1 MIKYHH
7 QNILTAATVLSL
19 TFMPSPSMAAID
31 ESGAQ
36 NLKIIIGNY
45 LEEQKT
51 IYQASGT
58 MMELIGDMTVTPKG
72 NYYNIILPHIKTT
85 YVGDTVLN
93 IGKIVINA
101 APGDKAEDWKISYSL
116 PKDITITQAN
126 GSVQNITFA
135 NQSAAGIWNTKL
147 NYITAL
153 KAHYKDIKISAPSGD
168 EGITSLGSI
177 GSIKIEQ
184 DLKDSGQNLWSGP
197 ISMNA
202 ETIEFHDE
210 FGKKISLDKASIG
223 YTINNINPKGYEAIR
238 NHVYEIGKNNTSI
251 STLDQQP
258 EELGNL
264 VQTLTKLFE
273 EPMGEMTSDFA
284 INNLKLTERDKQTEI
299 LTVASANFGL
309 DIDMSNPEQAA
320 FGLRIKASDIVQNI
334 DPSQKNFSPKN
345 IDLDLKIKNFPMQD
359 IMKNARNELDKNIVV
374 PSTPMIT
381 LLSQAQTTV
390 ENKASL
396 ETEALSISGK
406 GTILATLA
414 NPLGMNADQK
424 WEITGLDAFMKEIN
438 TQMGDN
444 PFAGQML
451 GPLVILQMAGQIA
464 PDNPDKRTYH
474 ILANENGVT
483 VNGSDISQFMS
494 GATAAMGS
502 R

>member
-1 MIKYHH
+1 
-7 QNILTAATVLSL
+7 
-19 TFMPSPSMAAID
+19 
-31 ESGAQ
+31 
-36 NLKIIIGNY
+36 
-45 LEEQKT
+45 
-51 IYQASGT
+51 
-58 MMELIGDMTVTPKG
+58 
-72 NYYNIILPHIKTT
+72 
-85 YVGDTVLN
+85 
-93 IGKIVINA
+93 
-101 APGDKAEDWKISYSL
+101 
-116 PKDITITQAN
+116 
-126 GSVQNITFA
+126 
-135 NQSAAGIWNTKL
+135 
-147 NYITAL
+147 
-153 KAHYKDIKISAPSGD
+153 
-168 EGITSLGSI
+168 
-177 GSIKIEQ
+177 
-184 DLKDSGQNLWSGP
+184 
-197 ISMNA
+197 
-202 ETIEFHDE
+202 
-210 FGKKISLDKASIG
+210 
-223 YTINNINPKGYEAIR
+223 
-238 NHVYEIGKNNTSI
+238 
-251 STLDQQP
+251 
-258 EELGNL
+258 
-264 VQTLTKLFE
+264 
-273 EPMGEMTSDFA
+273 
-284 INNLKLTERDKQTEI
+284 
-299 LTVASANFGL
+299 
-309 DIDMSNPEQAA
+309 
-320 FGLRIKASDIVQNI
+320 
-334 DPSQKNFSPKN
+334 
-345 IDLDLKIKNFPMQD
+345 MQD